1 MTGVATAIAGSAI
14 VGGIVQNN
22 ASKRA
27 TKGAEKSAAAELN
40 FAKQQ
45 YQDWQD
51 TFGPIERN
59 LADYYNNLTPDYIA
73 SVGMQNV
80 ELERGKALDRVN
92 QSLAQRGLLGS
103 GLEAAAIGDI
113 ELGAAEQKAQVR
125 SDAPHQVA
133 QQKLGFLSLGYGQ
146 NPAGVLQNTL
156 SNRAQSDRGYANSM
170 QQAAGQAVGTAI
182 NEVGT
187 ALAGYAKSRPATTPP
202 PTPAPKGLGII

>member
-1 MTGVATAIAGSAI
+1 MSGVATAIAGAAI
-14 VGGIVQNN
+14 VGGVVQNN

-27 TKGAEKSAAAELN
+27 TKAANNSAAAELD
-40 FAKQQ
+40 FAKKQ

-51 TFGPIERN
+51 IFGPVERN
-59 LADYYNNLTPDYIA
+59 LSDYYNNLTPDYIA

-80 ELERGKALDRVN
+80 EAERGKALDRVN

-187 ALAGYAKSRPATTPP
+187 ALAGYAGRSATAAPPA
-202 PTPAPKGLGII
+202 PAPKGIGII